1 MGITFPSAREVLEAK
16 EDPSRLSRAKITF
29 PSAREVLEVRTR
41 TKPRP
46 RINLATLAATKIITQ
61 RLQRQ
66 IKTTR
71 GAIEKN
77 ARHIDF
83 AKNRASGSGTL
94 ELLEKNRCVLS
105 HVLQILVKS

>member
-1 MGITFPSAREVLEAK
+1 MGLEAK
-16 EDPSRLSRAKITF
+16 EDPSRVTLAKITL
-29 PSAREVLEVRTR
+29 PSAREVLEVMTR

-46 RINLATLAATKIITQ
+46 RINLATLVATKIITQ
-61 RLQRQ
+61 RLQQQ
-66 IKTTR
+66 IQIMR
-71 GAIEKN
+71 GAIEEN

-105 HVLQILVKS
+105 HVLQILVT